1 MKSRWVINLLLLVA
15 IGLLSLI
22 SYQQS
27 KQPETDTTQLTSLNP
42 DSITEISLHRPTYA
56 DLVFSKQ
63 GKSWVILSD
72 PLITADQG
80 RIRSLLNIATQT
92 TLREYSADSID
103 AGKLGFTES
112 SSHIRLNNLTIIF
125 GDIDA
130 LDGLRYVRTDKRM
143 ALIADDYQRAL
154 NADFT
159 WFMNKRLIPVNRHI
173 LSLQLPGQTMSRS
186 GGKWISIPSSTHSPE
201 EIQAFIQSWEDSA
214 ALNIERYEPD
224 TDTDQI
230 ILELDNPNEVIH
242 LDIVSREN
250 ELILGRADYRVQY
263 KLGNAYQTL
272 LSISQ

>member
-1 MKSRWVINLLLLVA
+1 MKSRWVINLLLLTT
-15 IGLLSLI
+15 IGLLSLL
-22 SYQQS
+22 SYHQS
-27 KQPETDTTQLTSLNP
+27 KQPEIDIRQLTSLNP
-42 DSITEISLHRPTYA
+42 DNITEISLHRPTYA

-63 GKSWVILSD
+63 DNAWIILSD
-72 PLITADQG
+72 PVIPADQG
-80 RIRSLLNIATQT
+80 RVRSLLNIATQT
-92 TLREYSADSID
+92 TQREYSADNID
-103 AGKLGFTES
+103 AEKLGFTES

-130 LDGLRYVRTDKRM
+130 LDGLRYVRTDKRI

-159 WFMNKRLIPVNRHI
+159 WYINKRLVPANRHI
-173 LSLQLPGQTMSRS
+173 LSLQLPGQTMTRS
-186 GGKWISIPSSTHSPE
+186 GDDWKSIPSSTLSPE
-201 EIQAFIQSWEDSA
+201 DIQTFIQSWEESS

-224 TDTDQI
+224 SETEQI

-250 ELILGRADYRVQY
+250 QLILGRADYRVQY

-272 LSISQ
+272 LPTSQ